1 MAKKRTSGVER
12 EERFITIKWGG
23 VYDGEKDQ
31 VTWVKDDIRRRE
43 KADEEKSKGRGKERG
58 KWFCNSYL
66 GICAWT
72 TCETY

>member
-1 MAKKRTSGVER
+1 
-12 EERFITIKWGG
+12 
-23 VYDGEKDQ
+23 